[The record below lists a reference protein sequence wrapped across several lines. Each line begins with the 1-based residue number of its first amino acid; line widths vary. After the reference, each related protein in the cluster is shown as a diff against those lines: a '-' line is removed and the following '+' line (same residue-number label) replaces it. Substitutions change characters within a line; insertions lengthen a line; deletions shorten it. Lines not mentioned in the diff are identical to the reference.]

1 MSSAD
6 QHNFSGAL
14 ATWKAISLHELQK
27 TLDAQGVEIVEN
39 QKENVLSR
47 KGLAERTKE
56 FKKIPDD
63 EKVNSFKGLLKAYQ
77 QEIDNLTKR
86 SKTAESAFLNV
97 YKVLAEAPDPYPLLE
112 AVLEQTITSTA
123 NASLSAEVDTLK
135 AEVARLKGENAELR
149 KENGTLENS
158 KRRVETLEGKMDD
171 LIAEKV
177 AQKENELNATYDE
190 RMRNYEEREQDL
202 TRQVTVYKSQLRD
215 LRLSNETNQARLL
228 DASSRADQDLVSR
241 LAEADMVLAD
251 LERANSRVAVV
262 EGRNEALRAD
272 IEALRAESENSE
284 LITNHQSRLST
295 LESNNS
301 DLTAQLLSTQAQ
313 LSATQAQ
320 LTKYHEEGAKREER
334 EVAELMAAV
343 STLKKKLESYADYD
357 EYVEFGGLDD
367 DASDADVDDW
377 SSHDSEAGLRLP
389 DPNADKANAQH
400 GKSLEVLLASKNKRI
415 LEELTRF
422 RILHRSLEE
431 SLRSTQSELDTTR
444 AELSK
449 QSSLNEKLETDLL
462 ALDNRP
468 PHPARGGGDGTVDS
482 DDPLSGLGLDL
493 GLENIKSKQGE
504 TSGSTT
510 RSTPIPF
517 TSSAD
522 TSILPIVTSQRDR
535 FRARN
540 AELEE
545 ASHAFGFPPCRPPLP
560 FTTGFF
566 SPIPELRRQFH
577 TISELRSEI
586 KSLQSDN
593 LKLYEKVRYMQ
604 SYRETSSVSQLDPLP
619 GTSRSHRNAASERDG
634 SGLPMGDGVDGDEL
648 ELGKWRK
655 RYEETMNPFEAF
667 KGREATQAY
676 TALPLPERLL
686 LRLTR
691 SVLGHRRARLGFV
704 CYATTLHLLVV
715 WVVWGGWGC
724 WGEGGTGG
732 YVDMP
737 RPHYG

>member
-1 MSSAD
+1 MSSTD

-14 ATWKAISLHELQK
+14 ATWKAVNLHELQK
-27 TLDAQGVEIVEN
+27 TLDTQGVEIVEN

-56 FKKIPDD
+56 FKKISDD
-63 EKVNSFKGLLKAYQ
+63 EKLNSFKGLLKAYQ

-86 SKTAESAFLNV
+86 SKVAESAFLNV

-112 AVLEQTITSTA
+112 AVVEQTITSAA
-123 NASLSAEVDTLK
+123 NASLSAEVNTLK
-135 AEVARLKGENAELR
+135 AEAARLKGENAELR
-149 KENGTLENS
+149 RENGLLES
-158 KRRVETLEGKMDD
+158 MKRRVETLEGKMDD
-171 LIAEKV
+171 LITEKV
-177 AQKENELNATYDE
+177 TQKENELNATYDE

-202 TRQVTVYKSQLRD
+202 TRQVTLYKSQLRD

-251 LERANSRVAVV
+251 LERANGRVAVV
-262 EGRNEALRAD
+262 EGRNEALRAE
-272 IEALRAESENSE
+272 IEALRAEGENTE
-284 LITNHQSRLST
+284 LITGLQSRLST
-295 LESNNS
+295 LEIANG
-301 DLTAQLLSTQAQ
+301 DLTTQLLSTQSQ
-313 LSATQAQ
+313 LSVCQTQ
-320 LTKYHEEGAKREER
+320 LTKYNEESAKREER
-334 EVAELMAAV
+334 ERAELAAEAN
-343 STLKKKLESYADYD
+343 TLKKKLATYADYD
-357 EYVEFGGLDD
+357 EIKRELEIMKYVEFGGLDD
-367 DASDADVDDW
+367 DASDADGDDW
-377 SSHDSEAGLRLP
+377 SSHESEAGVHLP

-400 GKSLEVLLASKNKRI
+400 GKSLEVLLATKNKRI

-422 RILHRSLEE
+422 RILHTSLEE
-431 SLRSTQSELDTTR
+431 SLKSMQSELDTTR
-444 AELSK
+444 VELSK
-449 QSSLNEKLETDLL
+449 EKSLNSKLETDLL
-462 ALDNRP
+462 TLDNRHSDSVRP
-468 PHPARGGGDGTVDS
+468 SANGTGDPEDV
-482 DDPLSGLGLDL
+482 LAGLGLDL
-493 GLENIKSKQGE
+493 GLDKSKSKKGE
-504 TSGSTT
+504 SSGSTT

-545 ASHAFGFPPCRPPLP
+545 
-560 FTTGFF
+560 
-566 SPIPELRRQFH
+566 ELRRQFN

-619 GTSRSHRNAASERDG
+619 GTSRSHRNGGRDG
-634 SGLPMGDGVDGDEL
+634 SRGLSDGGDGDEL
-648 ELGKWRK
+648 ELGKWRQ

-676 TALPLPERLL
+676 TSLPLPERLL

-691 SVLGHRRARLGFV
+691 SVLGHRRSRLGFV
-704 CYATTLHLLVV
+704 CYATALHLLVV

-724 WGEGGTGG
+724 WGNGGVGWGTDG
-732 YVDMP
+732 YVDVP
-737 RPHYG
+737 GPY

>member
-1 MSSAD
+1 MGSTE

-14 ATWKAISLHELQK
+14 ATWKGINLHELQK
-27 TLDAQGVEIVEN
+27 TLDAQGIEVVEN

-63 EKVNSFKGLLKAYQ
+63 EKLNVFKGLLKAYQ

-86 SKTAESAFLNV
+86 SKVAESAFLNV

-112 AVLEQTITSTA
+112 AVVEQTITSET
-123 NASLSAEVDTLK
+123 NALLTAEVNALQ
-135 AEVARLKGENAELR
+135 AEVARLKGENVELKR
-149 KENGTLENS
+149 ENS
-158 KRRVETLEGKMDD
+158 TLDGMKRKVETLEGKMDE

-177 AQKENELNATYDE
+177 SQKENELNATYDE

-202 TRQVTVYKSQLRD
+202 TRQVALYKSHLRE

-251 LERANSRVAVV
+251 LERANNRVATV
-262 EGRNEALRAD
+262 EGRNEELRAE
-272 IEALRAESENSE
+272 IEALRTESENTE
-284 LITNHQSRLST
+284 LMTSLQSRLSA
-295 LESNNS
+295 LESTNT
-301 DLTAQLLSTQAQ
+301 DLTAQLLSTQSQ
-313 LSATQAQ
+313 LSITQTQ
-320 LTKYHEEGAKREER
+320 LAKHDEEGAKRDER
-334 EVAELMAAV
+334 ERGELQTEMA
-343 STLKKKLESYADYD
+343 TLKQKLMTYLDYD
-357 EYVEFGGLDD
+357 EIKRELEIMKYVEFGGLDGD
-367 DASDADVDDW
+367 SSDADGDDW
-377 SSHDSEAGLRLP
+377 SSHESEGVHLP

-400 GKSLEVLLASKNKRI
+400 GKSLEALLASKNKRI

-422 RILHRSLEE
+422 RILHTSLEE
-431 SLRSTQSELDTTR
+431 SLKYTQSDLDTAR

-449 QSSLNEKLETDLL
+449 QKSLNEKLETDLL
-462 ALDNRP
+462 ALDNRAANP
-468 PHPARGGGDGTVDS
+468 PSMSGASVNDA
-482 DDPLSGLGLDL
+482 LAGLGLDRAP
-493 GLENIKSKQGE
+493 EKDQNGE
-504 TSGSTT
+504 PSSSTT

-545 ASHAFGFPPCRPPLP
+545 
-560 FTTGFF
+560 
-566 SPIPELRRQFH
+566 ELRRQFH

-619 GTSRSHRNAASERDG
+619 GTSRSHRTGKSRVGGAA
-634 SGLPMGDGVDGDEL
+634 DGDDDDEV
-648 ELGKWRK
+648 ELGRWRQ

-667 KGREATQAY
+667 RGREATQAY
-676 TALPLPERLL
+676 TSLPLPERLL
-686 LRLTR
+686 LTLTR
-691 SVLGHRRARLGFV
+691 AVLGHRRARLAFV
-704 CYATTLHLLVV
+704 SYATGLHLLVV
-715 WVVWGGWGC
+715 WVVWSGWGC
-724 WGEGGTGG
+724 WGDSVRGGVEG
-732 YVDMP
+732 YVNVS
-737 RPHYG
+737 RPF

>member
-63 EKVNSFKGLLKAYQ
+63 EKVNSFKGLLRGNFHVLYATSCYQPISPIAYQ

-149 KENGTLENS
+149 KENGTLDNT

-284 LITNHQSRLST
+284 LIANHQSRLST

-301 DLTAQLLSTQAQ
+301 DLTAQLLLTQAQ
-313 LSATQAQ
+313 LSTSQAQ

-334 EVAELMAAV
+334 EVAELTAAV

-357 EYVEFGGLDD
+357 EIKRELEILKAIRRVWLTPPG
-367 DASDADVDDW
+367 
-377 SSHDSEAGLRLP
+377 
-389 DPNADKANAQH
+389 PNADKANAQH

-431 SLRSTQSELDTTR
+431 SLRSTQSELDMTR

-468 PHPARGGGDGTVDS
+468 AHPPRGSANGTVDS

-545 ASHAFGFPPCRPPLP
+545 ASHAFALPLP
-560 FTTGFF
+560 KNQ
-566 SPIPELRRQFH
+566 ELRRQFH

-655 RYEETMNPFEAF
+655 QYEETMNPFEAF

-724 WGEGGTGG
+724 WGEGGAGG

-737 RPHYG
+737 RPYYG

>member
-1 MSSAD
+1 MSLTEH
-6 QHNFSGAL
+6 HNFSGAL
-14 ATWKAISLHELQK
+14 ATWKGINLHELQK
-27 TLDAQGVEIVEN
+27 TLDAQGIEIVEN

-63 EKVNSFKGLLKAYQ
+63 EKLNAFKVLLKAYQ

-86 SKTAESAFLNV
+86 SKVAESAFLNV

-112 AVLEQTITSTA
+112 TVVEQTITSET
-123 NASLSAEVDTLK
+123 NVSLTAEVNALK
-135 AEVARLKGENAELR
+135 AEVARLRGENVELKR
-149 KENGTLENS
+149 ENGTLDS
-158 KRRVETLEGKMDD
+158 MKRKVETLEGKMDE

-177 AQKENELNATYDE
+177 SQKENELNATYDE

-202 TRQVTVYKSQLRD
+202 TRQVTLYKSQLRE
-215 LRLSNETNQARLL
+215 LRLSNETHQARLL

-251 LERANSRVAVV
+251 LERASSRVAAV
-262 EGRNEALRAD
+262 EGRNE
-272 IEALRAESENSE
+272 ELRAEIETLRAGSENTE
-284 LITNHQSRLST
+284 LITSLQSRLSA
-295 LESNNS
+295 LESTNT
-301 DLTAQLLSTQAQ
+301 DLTAQLFSTQSQ
-313 LSATQAQ
+313 LSVTQTQ
-320 LTKYHEEGAKREER
+320 LSRHVEEGAKREKR
-334 EVAELMAAV
+334 EKAELQMEVGA
-343 STLKKKLESYADYD
+343 LKRKLLTYADYD
-357 EYVEFGGLDD
+357 EIKRELEIMKYVEFGGLDD
-367 DASDADVDDW
+367 DTSDVDGDDW
-377 SSHDSEAGLRLP
+377 SSHESEGVHLP

-422 RILHRSLEE
+422 RILHTTLEE
-431 SLRSTQSELDTTR
+431 SLKSTQSELDAART
-444 AELSK
+444 ELFK
-449 QSSLNEKLETDLL
+449 QKSLNEKLETDLL
-462 ALDNRP
+462 AIDKRSTNP
-468 PHPARGGGDGTVDS
+468 PSMGGTSVD
-482 DDPLSGLGLDL
+482 DALAGLGLDL
-493 GLENIKSKQGE
+493 GLDNTKSKKGE
-504 TSGSTT
+504 SSSSTT

-545 ASHAFGFPPCRPPLP
+545 
-560 FTTGFF
+560 
-566 SPIPELRRQFH
+566 ELRRQFH

-619 GTSRSHRNAASERDG
+619 GSSRSHRTEKPRVGSVRD
-634 SGLPMGDGVDGDEL
+634 DGDDDEM
-648 ELGKWRK
+648 ELGKWRQ

-667 KGREATQAY
+667 RGREATQAY
-676 TALPLPERLL
+676 TSLPLPERLL
-686 LRLTR
+686 VTLTR
-691 SVLGHRRARLGFV
+691 AVLGHRRARLAFV
-704 CYATTLHLLVV
+704 SYATGLHLLVV
-715 WVVWGGWGC
+715 WVVWSGWGC
-724 WGEGGTGG
+724 WGDGGSGVDG
-732 YVDMP
+732 YVNVP
-737 RPHYG
+737 RPF